1 MSPKHSPR
9 VELTLPIIPDMELAA
24 TKTAEVVAKHMNL
37 NEEKSAEISMAIIEA
52 TINAFEHSESGAGN
66 VEIHF
71 VIESDTLVI
80 KVTDKGKGFDQAK
93 VKIPKIEEKLGS
105 DHKRGWGLQLIQEL
119 MDTVEFESSPE
130 GTTVTMTKKK

>member
-80 KVTDKGKGFDQAK
+80 KVTDKGKGFDPSK
-93 VKIPKIEEKLGS
+93 VKIPKIEEKLGA
-105 DHKRGWGLQLIQEL
+105 DRKRGWGLKLIQEL
-119 MDTVEFESSPE
+119 MDTVEYESTPE

>member
-1 MSPKHSPR
+1 MSPKNSPR

-37 NEEKSAEISMAIIEA
+37 TEDQSAEIGMAIIEA
-52 TINAFEHSESGAGN
+52 TINAFEHSESDSEN

-71 VIESDTLVI
+71 LIQGDTLII
-80 KVTDKGKGFDQAK
+80 KVTDKGKGFDPSK
-93 VKIPKIEEKLGS
+93 VKIPNIEEKLRS
-105 DHKRGWGLQLIQEL
+105 DQKRGWGLKLIQEL
-119 MDTVEFESSPE
+119 MDTVEFESTPE